1 MSIARFTYVPDEHY
15 DTIEAAFAAKPL
27 VEWTAL
33 VAYSQLT
40 LAIEKTHD
48 KVILKCLDGEDV
60 RVLSST
66 PSFQIF
72 LELFS
77 DCVLIED
84 MGLVCYQTRIDR

>member
-1 MSIARFTYVPDEHY
+1 MECLAVSIARFTYVPDEYY

-33 VAYSQLT
+33 VAHSQLT
-40 LAIEKTHD
+40 LAIEKTPD

-66 PSFQIF
+66 PSFRTF
-72 LELFS
+72 LEFS
-77 DCVLIED
+77 LI
-84 MGLVCYQTRIDR
+84 VY